1 MSTPNTPQY
10 YLLPDGTECRKF
22 IEGMSYYLGTAFAY
36 LWRAGRKPGEP
47 MVKDLRKALDNIR
60 FELEREEF
68 VQLKQNENYT
78 EAIKQL
84 SFDKF
89 PFNLNKRNV
98 MCNVFLGVIWGNSE
112 VNIIDKR
119 EYLEMSASHLT
130 ELINSL
136 EAQNE

>member
-1 MSTPNTPQY
+1 MSTPDY

-36 LWRAGRKPGEP
+36 LWRAGHKTGEP

-68 VQLKQNENYT
+68 VKLPEIKNYVYVVSCIAT
-78 EAIKQL
+78 A
-84 SFDKF
+84 KF
-89 PFNLNKRNV
+89 PQNIAHEKLISGC
-98 MCNVFLGVIWGNSE
+98 MIGIIWANSE
-112 VNIIDKR
+112 VTLIDKN
-119 EYLEMSASHLT
+119 EYLSQAAAELT